1 MAGFRGWWM
10 QAAGAEAEADEEELE
25 PLFDYSRVQPTM
37 AFSFDDTDIEKSDIF
52 VHCNKRRK
60 VADGDG
66 DANADEKG
74 DKGEQKAA
82 KAAAVVDLGEEDWLP
97 PPPPPKPK
105 STVTDESEQSSVL
118 KELRLQKQAMAKFA
132 ESADD
137 FLEKLAQTARQKVEA
152 RIPTEHIDLDKSP
165 ERHEA
170 REKVVVTVQDKAG
183 HHQFRLY
190 KDEKFGKLFRAY
202 AKKVN
207 LSVADLTFAFD
218 GDKVDAESTPED
230 LGLEDEDMVEV
241 LHKTR

>member
-1 MAGFRGWWM
+1 M
-10 QAAGAEAEADEEELE
+10 AAGAGADEEELE

-52 VHCNKRRK
+52 VPCNNKRRK
-60 VADGDG
+60 VADGDT
-66 DANADEKG
+66 NADEKG

-82 KAAAVVDLGEEDWLP
+82 AGAKAATVVDLGEEDWLP
-97 PPPPPKPK
+97 PPPPPKAK
-105 STVTDESEQSSVL
+105 SNVTDELEQSSVL
-118 KELRLQKQAMAKFA
+118 KELRLQKQALAKFA

-165 ERHEA
+165 EQQEA

-183 HHQFRLY
+183 QHQFRLY
-190 KDEKFGKLFRAY
+190 KGEKFGKLFRAY

-207 LSVADLTFAFD
+207 LSLADLTFVFD
-218 GDKVDAESTPED
+218 GDKVDPENTPED

-241 LHKTR
+241 LRKTL